1 MLKKTHIISGLLI
14 TPLTLYAATS
24 YQVDDIRFE
33 GLQRVTVGAA
43 LLSMP
48 LHAGD
53 AVTPEDVSE
62 AVRALYAS
70 GNFEN
75 VQILR
80 DGKTLVVQVKER
92 PTIASVSFFGN
103 KAVKDDALKENLT
116 ASGISA
122 GSALDRN
129 SLSEIEKGLQDFYY
143 SAGKYSAQVHAVVT
157 PLPRNRVDLTFV
169 FQEGIS
175 AKIAQINIIGNQAF
189 REETLLDQLQLR
201 DNVPWWNVVADKKY
215 QKQKLEADLET
226 LRSFYLDRGYARF
239 AIESTQVSMT
249 PDKKSL
255 YITIALNEG
264 ERYRVDRTQVT
275 GDLAQHVPEIE
286 ALAQPLAGAWY
297 SGAQVTTVENEIKK
311 HFGKYGYAWPQVTTT
326 PEIDDAHHRVV
337 LHIQVNAGRRY
348 SVRQIRFSGNDT
360 SRDAVLRREMRQMEG
375 AWLNNEKVDQGKVRL
390 DRTGFFENVEQ
401 QIVPVSGTADQVDV
415 VYKVKERNTG
425 SFNVGLGFGTDSG
438 VSYQLGVT
446 QDNWLG
452 TGNSVSFN
460 GTRNSYQS
468 YLELGATNP
477 WFTVDGISLGGK
489 IFYNSYDASDADAGS
504 YNQQSYGLGSTLG
517 FPISENNSLNLGL
530 DYVHNRLTNMDPE
543 LTTWRYLSSRG
554 IEPSVVTKDGDSGAK
569 YSANDYFVSLGWG
582 YNDLDRG
589 FFPRAGN
596 KSSLSGKVTLP
607 GSDNSY
613 YKLSFDTAQYLPL
626 SENKRWV
633 WMERLRAGYAGG
645 LDGKSVPFYDN
656 FYAGG
661 SSSVRGF
668 SSNTIGPKAAYY
680 RCNGSESS
688 YSACPLDASSD
699 AVGGNAMAVLNS
711 EFIIPTPFVNDKYA
725 DSLRTSLFVDAG
737 TVWSTSWH
745 NTAQTLAAGIPD
757 YGDPSH
763 IRLSAGIAV
772 QWMSPLGPLV
782 FSWAE
787 PFKKY
792 DGDKAEQFQFN
803 IGKTW

>member
-14 TPLTLYAATS
+14 APLTLYAATS

-92 PTIASVSFFGN
+92 PTIASVSFSGN
-103 KAVKDDALKENLT
+103 KSVKDDALKENLT

-275 GDLAQHVPEIE
+275 GDLAQHGPEIE
-286 ALAQPLAGAWY
+286 ALAQQLAGAWY

-311 HFGKYGYAWPQVTTT
+311 RFGKYGYAWPQVTTT
-326 PEIDDAHHRVV
+326 PEIDDAHHRVA

-375 AWLNNEKVDQGKVRL
+375 AWLNNEKVEQGKVRL

-633 WMERLRAGYAGG
+633 WMERLRAGYTGG

-737 TVWSTSWH
+737 TVWSTSWQ

-757 YGDPSH
+757 YGDPGH

>member
-14 TPLTLYAATS
+14 APLTLYAATS

-92 PTIASVSFFGN
+92 PTIASVSFSGN
-103 KAVKDDALKENLT
+103 KSVKDDALKENLT

-239 AIESTQVSMT
+239 AIESTLVSMT

-275 GDLAQHVPEIE
+275 GDLAQHGPEIE
-286 ALAQPLAGAWY
+286 ALAQPLAGVWY

-311 HFGKYGYAWPQVTTT
+311 RFGKYGYAWPQVTTT
-326 PEIDDAHHRVV
+326 PEIDDAHHRVA

-375 AWLNNEKVDQGKVRL
+375 AWLNNEKVEQGKVRL

-517 FPISENNSLNLGL
+517 FPISENNFLNLGL

-737 TVWSTSWH
+737 TVWSTSWQ

-757 YGDPSH
+757 YGDPGH

>member
-92 PTIASVSFFGN
+92 PTIASVSFSGN

-275 GDLAQHVPEIE
+275 GDLAQHGPEIE
-286 ALAQPLAGAWY
+286 ALAQPLAGVWY

-311 HFGKYGYAWPQVTTT
+311 HFGKYGYAWPQVTST

-390 DRTGFFENVEQ
+390 DRTGFENVEQ

-569 YSANDYFVSLGWG
+569 YSANDYFASLGWG

-633 WMERLRAGYAGG
+633 WMERLRAGYASG

>member
-48 LHAGD
+48 LHAGE
-53 AVTPEDVSE
+53 AVTAEEVSE

-92 PTIASVSFFGN
+92 PTIASISFSGN
-103 KAVKDDALKENLT
+103 KSVKDDALKENLT
-116 ASGISA
+116 ATGISA

-169 FQEGIS
+169 FQEGVS

-239 AIESTQVSMT
+239 AIQSTQVSMT

-255 YITIALNEG
+255 YITITLNEG
-264 ERYRVDRTQVT
+264 ERYQVDRNQVT
-275 GDLAQHVPEIE
+275 GDLAQHGPEIE
-286 ALAQPLAGAWY
+286 ALAQPLARAWY

-311 HFGKYGYAWPQVTTT
+311 RFGKYGYAWPQVTTK
-326 PEIDDAHHRVV
+326 PEIDDAHHRVT

-375 AWLNNEKVDQGKVRL
+375 AWLNNEKVEQGKVRL

-401 QIVPVSGTADQVDV
+401 QIVPVNGTADQVDV

-569 YSANDYFVSLGWG
+569 YSANDYFLSLGWG

>member
-48 LHAGD
+48 LHAGE
-53 AVTPEDVSE
+53 AVTAEEVSE

-92 PTIASVSFFGN
+92 PTIASISFSGN
-103 KAVKDDALKENLT
+103 KSVKDDALKENLT
-116 ASGISA
+116 ATGISA

-169 FQEGIS
+169 FQEGVS

-239 AIESTQVSMT
+239 AIQSTQVSMT

-255 YITIALNEG
+255 YITITLNEG
-264 ERYRVDRTQVT
+264 ERYQVDRTQVT
-275 GDLAQHVPEIE
+275 GDLAQHGPEIE
-286 ALAQPLAGAWY
+286 ALAQLLAGAWY

-311 HFGKYGYAWPQVTTT
+311 RFGKYGYAWPQVTTT
-326 PEIDDAHHRVV
+326 PEIDDAHHRVT

-360 SRDAVLRREMRQMEG
+360 SRDAVLRREMCQMEG
-375 AWLNNEKVDQGKVRL
+375 AWLNNEKVEQGKVRL

-401 QIVPVSGTADQVDV
+401 QIVPVNGTADQVDV

>member
-14 TPLTLYAATS
+14 APLTLYAATS

-92 PTIASVSFFGN
+92 PTIASVSFSGN
-103 KAVKDDALKENLT
+103 KSVKDDALKENLT

-239 AIESTQVSMT
+239 AIESTLVSMT

-275 GDLAQHVPEIE
+275 GDLAQHGPEIE
-286 ALAQPLAGAWY
+286 ALAQPLAGVWY

-311 HFGKYGYAWPQVTTT
+311 RFGKYGYAWPQVTTT
-326 PEIDDAHHRVV
+326 PEIDDAHHRVA

-375 AWLNNEKVDQGKVRL
+375 AWLNNEKVEQGKVRL

-543 LTTWRYLSSRG
+543 LTTWRCLSSRG

-737 TVWSTSWH
+737 TVWSTSWQ

-757 YGDPSH
+757 YGDPGH

>member
-14 TPLTLYAATS
+14 APLTLYAATS

-92 PTIASVSFFGN
+92 PTIASVSFSGN
-103 KAVKDDALKENLT
+103 KSVKDDALKENLT

-239 AIESTQVSMT
+239 AIESTLVSMT

-275 GDLAQHVPEIE
+275 GDLAQHGPEIE
-286 ALAQPLAGAWY
+286 ALAQPLAGVWY

-311 HFGKYGYAWPQVTTT
+311 RFGKYGYAWPQVTTT
-326 PEIDDAHHRVV
+326 PEIDDAHHRVA

-375 AWLNNEKVDQGKVRL
+375 AWLNNEKVEQGKVRL

-737 TVWSTSWH
+737 TVWSTSWQ

-757 YGDPSH
+757 YGDPGH

>member
-1 MLKKTHIISGLLI
+1 MLKKRHIINGLLI
-14 TPLTLYAATS
+14 VPVTLNAATS

-53 AVTPEDVSE
+53 TVTPEEVSE

-80 DGKTLVVQVKER
+80 DGKTLVVQVKEK
-92 PTIASVSFFGN
+92 PTIAGISFSGN
-103 KAVKDDALKENLT
+103 KSVKDDALKENLNAT
-116 ASGISA
+116 GISV

-129 SLSEIEKGLQDFYY
+129 SLSEIEKGLKDFYY
-143 SAGKYSAQVHAVVT
+143 SEGKYSAQIHAVVT
-157 PLPRNRVDLTFV
+157 PLPRNRVDLKFV
-169 FQEGIS
+169 FQEGVS

-189 REETLLDQLQLR
+189 REEMLLGQLQLR

-239 AIESTQVSMT
+239 AIQSTQVSMT

-255 YITIALNEG
+255 YITITLSEG
-264 ERYRVDRTQVT
+264 ERYRVDRIQVT
-275 GDLAQHVPEIE
+275 GDLAQHGPEIE
-286 ALAQPLAGAWY
+286 AFALPLAGAWY
-297 SGAQVTTVENEIKK
+297 SGAQVTTVENAIKK
-311 HFGKYGYAWPQVTTT
+311 RFGKYGYAWPQVTTT
-326 PEIDDAHHRVV
+326 PEIDDVHHRVT

-360 SRDAVLRREMRQMEG
+360 SRDVVLRREMRQMEG
-375 AWLNNEKVDQGKVRL
+375 AWLNNEKVEQGKVRL

-401 QIVPVSGTADQVDV
+401 QIVPVNGTADQVDV

-438 VSYQLGVT
+438 VSYQLGVA

-504 YNQQSYGLGSTLG
+504 YNQQSYGLGSMLG

-530 DYVHNRLTNMDPE
+530 DYVHNRLTNMEPE

-554 IEPSVVTKDGDSGAK
+554 VEPSVVTKDGDSGAK

-596 KSSLSGKVTLP
+596 KSSFSGKVTLP

-613 YKLSFDTAQYLPL
+613 YKLSFDTTQYLPL

-699 AVGGNAMAVLNS
+699 AVGGNAMVVLNS

-737 TVWSTSWH
+737 TVWSTYWQ
-745 NTAQTLAAGIPD
+745 NTSQTLAAGLPD

-772 QWMSPLGPLV
+772 QWMSPIGPLV

-792 DGDKAEQFQFN
+792 DSDKAEQFQFN

>member
-48 LHAGD
+48 LHAGE
-53 AVTPEDVSE
+53 AVTAEEVSE

-92 PTIASVSFFGN
+92 PTIASISFSGN
-103 KAVKDDALKENLT
+103 KSVKDDALKENLT
-116 ASGISA
+116 ATGISA

-129 SLSEIEKGLQDFYY
+129 SLSVIEKGLQDFYY

-169 FQEGIS
+169 FQEGVS

-239 AIESTQVSMT
+239 AIQSTQVSMT

-255 YITIALNEG
+255 YITITLNEG

-275 GDLAQHVPEIE
+275 GDLAQHGPEIE
-286 ALAQPLAGAWY
+286 ALAQPLARAWY

-311 HFGKYGYAWPQVTTT
+311 RFGKYGYAWPQVTTK
-326 PEIDDAHHRVV
+326 PEIDDAHHRVT

-375 AWLNNEKVDQGKVRL
+375 AWLNNEKVEQGKVRL

-401 QIVPVSGTADQVDV
+401 QIVPVNGTADQVDV

-569 YSANDYFVSLGWG
+569 YSANDYFLSLGWG

-745 NTAQTLAAGIPD
+745 NTTQTLAAGIPD

>member
-14 TPLTLYAATS
+14 APLTLYAATS

-92 PTIASVSFFGN
+92 PTIASVSFSGN
-103 KAVKDDALKENLT
+103 KSVKDDALKENLT

-275 GDLAQHVPEIE
+275 GDLAQHGPEIE
-286 ALAQPLAGAWY
+286 ALAQPLAGVWY

-311 HFGKYGYAWPQVTTT
+311 RFGKYGYAWPQVTTT
-326 PEIDDAHHRVV
+326 PEIDDAHHRVA

-375 AWLNNEKVDQGKVRL
+375 AWLNNEKVEQGKVRL

-543 LTTWRYLSSRG
+543 LSTWRYLSSRG

-569 YSANDYFVSLGWG
+569 YSANDYFVSIGWG

-596 KSSLSGKVTLP
+596 KSSLSGKLTLP

-626 SENKRWV
+626 NENKRWI

-661 SSSVRGF
+661 SSTVRGF

-737 TVWSTSWH
+737 TVWSTSWQ

-757 YGDPSH
+757 YGDPGH

>member
-14 TPLTLYAATS
+14 APLTLYAATS

-92 PTIASVSFFGN
+92 PTIASVSFSGN
-103 KAVKDDALKENLT
+103 KSVKDDALKENLT

-239 AIESTQVSMT
+239 AIESTLVSMT

-275 GDLAQHVPEIE
+275 GDLAQHGPEIE
-286 ALAQPLAGAWY
+286 ALAQPLAGVWY

-311 HFGKYGYAWPQVTTT
+311 RFGKYGYAWPQVTTT
-326 PEIDDAHHRVV
+326 PEIDDAHHRVA

-375 AWLNNEKVDQGKVRL
+375 AWLNNEKVEQGKVRL

-737 TVWSTSWH
+737 TVWSRSWQ

-757 YGDPSH
+757 YGDPGH

>member
-14 TPLTLYAATS
+14 APLTLYAATS

-92 PTIASVSFFGN
+92 PTIASVSFSGN

-189 REETLLDQLQLR
+189 REEALLDQLQLR

-275 GDLAQHVPEIE
+275 GDLAQHGPEIE
-286 ALAQPLAGAWY
+286 ALAQPLAGVWY

-311 HFGKYGYAWPQVTTT
+311 RFGKYGYAWPQVTTT
-326 PEIDDAHHRVV
+326 PEIDDAHHRVA

-401 QIVPVSGTADQVDV
+401 QIVPVNGTADQVDV

>member
-1 MLKKTHIISGLLI
+1 MMRI
-14 TPLTLYAATS
+14 T
-24 YQVDDIRFE
+24 
-33 GLQRVTVGAA
+33 
-43 LLSMP
+43 
-48 LHAGD
+48 
-53 AVTPEDVSE
+53 
-62 AVRALYAS
+62 
-70 GNFEN
+70 
-75 VQILR
+75 
-80 DGKTLVVQVKER
+80 
-92 PTIASVSFFGN
+92 
-103 KAVKDDALKENLT
+103 
-116 ASGISA
+116 
-122 GSALDRN
+122 
-129 SLSEIEKGLQDFYY
+129 
-143 SAGKYSAQVHAVVT
+143 
-157 PLPRNRVDLTFV
+157 
-169 FQEGIS
+169 
-175 AKIAQINIIGNQAF
+175 
-189 REETLLDQLQLR
+189 
-201 DNVPWWNVVADKKY
+201 
-215 QKQKLEADLET
+215 
-226 LRSFYLDRGYARF
+226 
-239 AIESTQVSMT
+239 
-249 PDKKSL
+249 
-255 YITIALNEG
+255 
-264 ERYRVDRTQVT
+264 
-275 GDLAQHVPEIE
+275 
-286 ALAQPLAGAWY
+286 
-297 SGAQVTTVENEIKK
+297 
-311 HFGKYGYAWPQVTTT
+311 
-326 PEIDDAHHRVV
+326 
-337 LHIQVNAGRRY
+337 AGRRY

-401 QIVPVSGTADQVDV
+401 QIVPVNGTADQVDV

-699 AVGGNAMAVLNS
+699 AVGGNAMGVLNS

>member
-14 TPLTLYAATS
+14 APLTLYAATS

-33 GLQRVTVGAA
+33 GLQRVTIGAA

-92 PTIASVSFFGN
+92 PTIASVSFSGN

-275 GDLAQHVPEIE
+275 GDLAQHGPEIE
-286 ALAQPLAGAWY
+286 ALAQPLAGTWY

-401 QIVPVSGTADQVDV
+401 QIVPVNGTADQVDV

-425 SFNVGLGFGTDSG
+425 SFNVGLGFGMDSG

-596 KSSLSGKVTLP
+596 KSILSGKVTLP

>member
-48 LHAGD
+48 LHAGE
-53 AVTPEDVSE
+53 AVTAEEVSE

-92 PTIASVSFFGN
+92 PTIASISFSGN
-103 KAVKDDALKENLT
+103 KSVKDDALKENLT
-116 ASGISA
+116 ATGISA

-169 FQEGIS
+169 FQEGVS

-239 AIESTQVSMT
+239 AIQSTQVSMT

-255 YITIALNEG
+255 YITITLNEG
-264 ERYRVDRTQVT
+264 ERYQVDRTQVT
-275 GDLAQHVPEIE
+275 GDLAQHGPEIE
-286 ALAQPLAGAWY
+286 ALAQSLAGAWY

-311 HFGKYGYAWPQVTTT
+311 RFGKYGYAWPQVTTT
-326 PEIDDAHHRVV
+326 PEIDDAHHRVT

-375 AWLNNEKVDQGKVRL
+375 AWLNNEKVEQGKVRL

-401 QIVPVSGTADQVDV
+401 QIVPVNGTADQVDV

-745 NTAQTLAAGIPD
+745 NTTQTLAAGIPD

>member
-14 TPLTLYAATS
+14 APLTLYAATS

-92 PTIASVSFFGN
+92 PTIASVSFSGN
-103 KAVKDDALKENLT
+103 KSVKDDALKENLT

-275 GDLAQHVPEIE
+275 GDLAQNGPEIE

-311 HFGKYGYAWPQVTTT
+311 RFGKYGYAWPQVTTT
-326 PEIDDAHHRVV
+326 PEIDDAHHRVA

-375 AWLNNEKVDQGKVRL
+375 AWLNNEKVEQGKVRL

-737 TVWSTSWH
+737 TVWSTSWQ

-757 YGDPSH
+757 YGDPGH

>member
-92 PTIASVSFFGN
+92 PTIASVSFSGN

-275 GDLAQHVPEIE
+275 GDLAQHGPEIE
-286 ALAQPLAGAWY
+286 ALAQPLAVAWY

-311 HFGKYGYAWPQVTTT
+311 HFGKYGYAWPQVTST

-569 YSANDYFVSLGWG
+569 YSANDYFASLGWG

>member
-48 LHAGD
+48 LHAGE
-53 AVTPEDVSE
+53 AVTAEGVSE

-92 PTIASVSFFGN
+92 PTIASISFSGN
-103 KAVKDDALKENLT
+103 KSVKDDALKENLT
-116 ASGISA
+116 ATGISA

-169 FQEGIS
+169 FQEGVS

-239 AIESTQVSMT
+239 AIQSTQVSMT

-255 YITIALNEG
+255 YITITLNEG

-275 GDLAQHVPEIE
+275 GDLAQHGPEIE
-286 ALAQPLAGAWY
+286 ALAQLLAGAWY

-311 HFGKYGYAWPQVTTT
+311 RFGKYGYAWPQVTTT
-326 PEIDDAHHRVV
+326 PEIDDAHHRVT

-375 AWLNNEKVDQGKVRL
+375 AWLNNEKVEQGKVRL

-401 QIVPVSGTADQVDV
+401 QIVPVNGTADQVDV

>member
-1 MLKKTHIISGLLI
+1 MLKKTSLIAGLLI
-14 TPLTLYAATS
+14 SPLTLYASTAYT
-24 YQVDDIRFE
+24 VDDIRFE

-48 LHAGD
+48 VHTGEE
-53 AVTPEDVSE
+53 VSNEDISDS
-62 AVRALYAS
+62 VRALYAS

-80 DGKTLVVQVKER
+80 DGSTLVVQVTER
-92 PTIASVSFFGN
+92 PTIAKISFSGN
-103 KAVKDDALKENLT
+103 KSVKDDALKENLA
-116 ASGISA
+116 ASGIEE

-129 SLSEIEKGLQDFYY
+129 ALTEIEKGLQDFYY
-143 SAGKYSAQVHAVVT
+143 SVGKYSAQVHAVVT

-169 FQEGIS
+169 FQEGVS

-189 REETLLDQLQLR
+189 SAETLLDQLQLR
-201 DNVPWWNVVADKKY
+201 DSVPWWNVIGDKKY
-215 QKQKLEADLET
+215 QKQKMAADLET
-226 LRSFYLDRGYARF
+226 IRSYYLDRGYARF
-239 AIESTQVSMT
+239 TINSSQVSIT

-255 YITIALNEG
+255 YITINLTEG
-264 ERYRVDRTQVT
+264 DRYNVASTIVT
-275 GDLAQHVPEIE
+275 GDMAQHNQEIE
-286 ALAQPLAGAWY
+286 ALVKPLAGKWY
-297 SGAQVTTVENEIKK
+297 SGAEITAAENSIKTLL
-311 HFGKYGYAWPQVTTT
+311 GKYGYAWPQVNTA
-326 PEIDDAHHRVV
+326 PDIDETKKSVV
-337 LHIQVNAGRRY
+337 LHINVNAGRRY
-348 SVRQIRFSGNDT
+348 SVRQIRFEGNDT

-375 AWLNNEKVDQGKVRL
+375 AWLNDEKVEQGKTRL
-390 DRTGFFENVEQ
+390 DRTGFFETVDK
-401 QIVPVSGTADQVDV
+401 QIVPVSGSQDQVDV

-468 YLELGATNP
+468 YIELGATNP
-477 WFTVDGISLGGK
+477 YFTVDGVSLGGK
-489 IFYNSYDASDADAGS
+489 IFYNSYDASDADSGS
-504 YNQQSYGLGSTLG
+504 YNQQSYGVGSTLG
-517 FPISENNSLNLGL
+517 FPISENNALNLGL
-530 DYVHNRLTNMDPE
+530 DYVHNRLTNMEPE
-543 LTTWRYLSSRG
+543 LTTWSYLNSRG
-554 IEPSVVTKDGDSGAK
+554 IYPDVVTKDGDSGAT
-569 YSANDYFVSLGWG
+569 YSANDYFASVGWS
-582 YNDLDRG
+582 YNNLDRG

-596 KSSLSGKVTLP
+596 KSSLTAKVTVP

-613 YKLSFDTAQYLPL
+613 YKVTFDTTQYMPL
-626 SENKRWV
+626 AESKSWV
-633 WMERLRAGYAGG
+633 WMEHLRAGYADG
-645 LDGKSVPFYDN
+645 LNGKSVPFYDN

-688 YSACPLDASSD
+688 YSTCPLDSSSD

-711 EFIIPTPFVNDKYA
+711 EFIVPTPFVNDKYA
-725 DSLRTSLFVDAG
+725 DSLRTSLFLDAG
-737 TVWSTSWH
+737 TVWSTSWQ
-745 NTAQTLAAGIPD
+745 NTGQTLAAGIPD

-763 IRLSAGIAV
+763 IRMSAGIAV

>member
-48 LHAGD
+48 LHAGE
-53 AVTPEDVSE
+53 AVTAEEVSE

-92 PTIASVSFFGN
+92 PTIASISFSGN
-103 KAVKDDALKENLT
+103 KSVKDDALKENLT
-116 ASGISA
+116 ATGISA

-169 FQEGIS
+169 FQEGVS

-239 AIESTQVSMT
+239 AIQSTQVSMT

-255 YITIALNEG
+255 YITITLNEG

-275 GDLAQHVPEIE
+275 GDLAQHGPEIE
-286 ALAQPLAGAWY
+286 AFAQPLAGAWY

-311 HFGKYGYAWPQVTTT
+311 RFGKYGYAWPQVTTT
-326 PEIDDAHHRVV
+326 PEIDDAHHRVT
-337 LHIQVNAGRRY
+337 LHIQANAGRRY

-375 AWLNNEKVDQGKVRL
+375 AWLNNEKVEQGKVRL

-401 QIVPVSGTADQVDV
+401 QIVPVNGTADQVDV

-633 WMERLRAGYAGG
+633 WMERLRAGYADG

>member
-1 MLKKTHIISGLLI
+1 MLKKTHIINGLLI
-14 TPLTLYAATS
+14 APLTLYAATS

-92 PTIASVSFFGN
+92 PTIASVSFSGN
-103 KAVKDDALKENLT
+103 KSVKDDALKENLAAT
-116 ASGISA
+116 GISV

-169 FQEGIS
+169 FQEGVS

-189 REETLLDQLQLR
+189 REETLVDQLQLR

-239 AIESTQVSMT
+239 AIQSTQVSMT

-255 YITIALNEG
+255 YITITLNEG

-275 GDLAQHVPEIE
+275 GDLAQHGPEIE
-286 ALAQPLAGAWY
+286 ALARPLAGAWY
-297 SGAQVTTVENEIKK
+297 SGAQITTVENEIKK
-311 HFGKYGYAWPQVTTT
+311 RFGKYGYAWPQVTTT
-326 PEIDDAHHRVV
+326 PEIDDAHHRVT
-337 LHIQVNAGRRY
+337 LHIQVNAGGRY

-375 AWLNNEKVDQGKVRL
+375 AWLNNEKVEQGKVRL

-401 QIVPVSGTADQVDV
+401 QIVPVNGTADQVDV

-737 TVWSTSWH
+737 TVWSTSWQ

>member
-1 MLKKTHIISGLLI
+1 MLKKTHIINGLLI
-14 TPLTLYAATS
+14 APLTLYAATS

-92 PTIASVSFFGN
+92 PTIASVSFSGN
-103 KAVKDDALKENLT
+103 KSVKDDALKENLAAT
-116 ASGISA
+116 GISV

-129 SLSEIEKGLQDFYY
+129 SLSEIETGLQDFYY

-169 FQEGIS
+169 FQEGVS

-189 REETLLDQLQLR
+189 REETLVDQLQLR

-239 AIESTQVSMT
+239 AIQSTQVSMT

-255 YITIALNEG
+255 YITITLNEG

-275 GDLAQHVPEIE
+275 GDLAQHGPEIE
-286 ALAQPLAGAWY
+286 ALSRPLAGAWY
-297 SGAQVTTVENEIKK
+297 SGAQITTVENEIKK
-311 HFGKYGYAWPQVTTT
+311 RFGKYGYAWPQVTTT
-326 PEIDDAHHRVV
+326 PEIDDVHHRVT

-375 AWLNNEKVDQGKVRL
+375 AWLNNEKVEQGKVRL

-401 QIVPVSGTADQVDV
+401 QIVPVNGTADQVDV

-737 TVWSTSWH
+737 TVWSTSWQ

-757 YGDPSH
+757 YGDPGH

>member
-1 MLKKTHIISGLLI
+1 MLKKTHIINGLLI
-14 TPLTLYAATS
+14 APLTLYAATS

-92 PTIASVSFFGN
+92 PTIASVSFSGN
-103 KAVKDDALKENLT
+103 KSVKDDALKENLAAT
-116 ASGISA
+116 GISV

-169 FQEGIS
+169 FQEGVS

-189 REETLLDQLQLR
+189 REETLVDQLQLR

-239 AIESTQVSMT
+239 AIQSTQVSMT

-255 YITIALNEG
+255 YITITLNEG

-275 GDLAQHVPEIE
+275 GDLAQHGPEIE
-286 ALAQPLAGAWY
+286 ALARPLAGAWY
-297 SGAQVTTVENEIKK
+297 SGAQITTVENEIKK
-311 HFGKYGYAWPQVTTT
+311 RFGKYGYAWPQVTTT
-326 PEIDDAHHRVV
+326 PEIDDAHHRVT

-375 AWLNNEKVDQGKVRL
+375 AWLNNEKVEQGKVRL

-401 QIVPVSGTADQVDV
+401 QIVPVNGTADQVDV

-737 TVWSTSWH
+737 TVWSTSWQ